1 MLLGECSLSS
11 KSQVLPP
18 FSLSPDVIRDVFLL
32 CSCLKKS
39 FCGGG
44 DVGDTTER
52 VKWL

>member
-1 MLLGECSLSS
+1 MSS

-18 FSLSPDVIRDVFLL
+18 FRLSPDVIRDVSLL

-44 DVGDTTER
+44 VGDTTER